1 MLKKMMLGAC
11 VAIAAVS
18 CSNNGGNNMP
28 AVSEPKTFADSV
40 AMYIGLCDA
49 YEMNLATS
57 KLPDSVQSKLD
68 KEKFLLGVKTILL
81 ADTSASFRQGMDVAL
96 NYVQNMNM
104 AKAAGVDFNNE
115 MFLAY
120 FAQEFLS
127 QNSDSVVAA
136 ENKAKYE
143 VLAARLGEIVNAY
156 QIEQQ
161 AKAQV
166 ELGKMFETNVA
177 AGKAFIDSIKAADAT
192 VKTTKSGIAY
202 KVMTQGKGRVAKAG
216 QTANIIITGSLIN
229 GARFISSEGNV
240 VPMPINEAF
249 CEGLKEALTTFPIG
263 TRVMLYIPQELAFGA
278 QGYQGIEPGTTL
290 VFDLEI
296 VE

>member
-11 VAIAAVS
+11 VAIVAVS
-18 CSNNGGNNMP
+18 CSNNGGDKMP

-96 NYVQNMNM
+96 NYIQNMNM
-104 AKAAGVDFNNE
+104 AKAAGVDLNRE

-120 FAQEFLS
+120 FAQELNA
-127 QNSDSVVAA
+127 QNSDTVVAA
-136 ENKAKYE
+136 ANKAKYE
-143 VLAARLGEIVNAY
+143 AMAKRLAEKVNEY
-156 QIEQQ
+156 QMEQQ
-161 AKAQV
+161 VKAQIMM
-166 ELGKMFETNVA
+166 GKMFETNVA
-177 AGKAFIDSIKAADAT
+177 AGKAFIDSLKAADKSI
-192 VKTTKSGIAY
+192 KTSKSGLSY
-202 KVMTQGKGRVAKAG
+202 KVLTQGKGKVAKAG
-216 QTANIIITGSLIN
+216 QTANIILDCSLIDGTKFMSSN
-229 GARFISSEGNV
+229 GQVA
-240 VPMPINEAF
+240 PMPVNEAF
-249 CEGLKEALTTFPIG
+249 CEGLKEAVTTFPVG